1 MSDVV
6 RHEYNGNPIRQ
17 RGDGYACLTDMANAS
32 GKKVA
37 GYLRLKSTKDYLK
50 GLSLD
55 VQIPTSKLIEVIQGR
70 GDTVE
75 QATWAHP
82 EIAID
87 FAKWCSVPFRIW
99 ANRTLRLLIEHKESQ
114 VEVESTPLALPP
126 AEKAKLAIEI
136 VREAFADLEF
146 GSNPQ
151 QSQSLKAGI
160 ILSTA
165 QEACPEL
172 AASLLPAQK
181 FLAATNTVE
190 AQDVVWLTP
199 TSLGQRLGI
208 SAVKVN
214 KRLKEMG
221 LQISN
226 HKAAKGEPSYLP
238 TERGKEYSSMT
249 VASGSNGDMTTY
261 QHLKWSERVL
271 DLFEGMAS
279 AIAQQ

>member
-1 MSDVV
+1 MGEVI
-6 RHEYNGNPIRQ
+6 RHDYNGSPIRQ
-17 RGDGYACLTDMANAS
+17 RSDGYACLTDMAKAS

-37 GYLRLKSTKDYLK
+37 GYLRLKSTKDYLE

-55 VQIPTSKLIEVIQGR
+55 VQIPTSKLIEIVQGR
-70 GDTVE
+70 GDAIE

-99 ANRTLRLLIEHKESQ
+99 ANRTLRLLIANKEVQ
-114 VEVESTPLALPP
+114 VEVEPASLELPP

-146 GSNPQ
+146 GSSAQ
-151 QSQSLKAGI
+151 QSNSLKAGI
-160 ILSTA
+160 LLSTA

-172 AASLLPAQK
+172 ASSLLPAQK
-181 FLAATNTVE
+181 FLAATNTVDAE
-190 AQDVVWLTP
+190 DVVWLTP

-214 KRLKEMG
+214 RLLKEMG

-226 HKAAKGEPSYLP
+226 HKPAKGEPSYLP
-238 TERGKEYSSMT
+238 TEKGQKYSRMT
-249 VASGSNGDMTTY
+249 AATGGNGDMTTY

-271 DLFEGMAS
+271 GLFDGVMG
-279 AIAQQ
+279 